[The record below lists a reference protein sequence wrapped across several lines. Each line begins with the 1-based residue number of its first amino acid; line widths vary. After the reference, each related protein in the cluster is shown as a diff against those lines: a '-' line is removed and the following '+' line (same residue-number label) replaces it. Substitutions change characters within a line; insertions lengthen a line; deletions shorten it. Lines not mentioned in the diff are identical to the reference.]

1 LLVAVQAGESLL
13 GLILGY
19 QGLVNTELLHRIDI
33 SEEGSSR
40 GEDAEGVKVNLLA
53 FGVIRIEAQHAARSV
68 ANKAVYS
75 YLSSI
80 FKRCVNF

>member
-68 ANKAVYS
+68 ANKATHS

-80 FKRCVNF
+80 FKRSVNF